1 MAGTNDRNSF
11 KVFLVKYKF
20 MSPADIKYLFEP
32 RSVAVIGASHDPDKV
47 GYKILENIIA
57 GGFKGKIF
65 PVNYKGG
72 KILGLTVYQSVL
84 KIKEEIDL
92 ALIAIPAK
100 SVFAVVKECAVK
112 KIKFLVI
119 VTSGFSEVGKTEEEK
134 KIVNF
139 AKEKGMRIL
148 GPNVFG
154 IYSSKSSLTA
164 TFGAK
169 VEKPGNVAIISQS
182 GSLGIALM
190 GKTETEGIGLSSI
203 IFEGNKADLEEKDLL
218 PYFLTDKQTKV
229 VFIHLKGVKNGKE
242 FLLVLK
248 ELTAK
253 KPVVVLKAG
262 TMAKDAPVVI
272 PSHIGSLSG
281 EKEVFFAAMKQ
292 CGAIQAENL
301 QEAID
306 WSKFLANAP
315 VPKGENVVIITNG
328 GGIGILATDACEKYQ
343 LGLYEDSL
351 DLQRTFCTIIP
362 DFGSCQNPIDITGQ
376 AKAENY
382 QEILER
388 ALEDT
393 AVHSVICLGCET
405 AVLDNQRLAEVL
417 VDIYGKYQKTGKPII
432 FAFVGGKEVEEKLL
446 SLRRKGLPIFSETE
460 EAVSCLGV
468 LYQHYHNL
476 KRRRDKT
483 KPWNWSV
490 PAKKVSQIVGKAK
503 KEERSLLYP
512 QEAGKVMELIGISSP
527 QSFMALNEN
536 QAVGLAKKIGFP
548 VVMKVVSKDIVHKTE
563 AGGVILDLQ
572 KKEQVAKAYQ
582 RLVKNVRKYD
592 PKARIEG
599 VAVSETIKGGI
610 EVIVGAK
617 KDRDFGTI
625 VMVGLG
631 GIYAEVLEDISF
643 RTFPLSLKEAERMVQ
658 ELRSSRLFR
667 GVRGEKEKDIH
678 KLGEVILKL
687 GAMVE
692 NCPAVTEVE
701 INPLK
706 VFEKGKGIKALDTRI
721 LVG

>member
-1 MAGTNDRNSF
+1 MAGTNDQNSF

-20 MSPADIKYLFEP
+20 MSSTEIKYLFEP
-32 RSVAVIGASHDPDKV
+32 RSVAIIGASHDPDKV

-100 SVFAVVKECAVK
+100 SVFEAVKECAVK

-119 VTSGFSEVGKTEEEK
+119 VTSGFSEAGKTEEEK
-134 KIVNF
+134 KIVDF

-182 GSLGIALM
+182 GALGIALM

-218 PYFLTDKQTKV
+218 PYFLTDEQTKV
-229 VFIHLKGVKNGKE
+229 IFIHLEGVKNGKE
-242 FLLVLK
+242 LVFVLK

-262 TMAKDAPVVI
+262 TTAKGAQAAI
-272 PSHIGSLSG
+272 SHTGSLSG

-292 CGAIQAENL
+292 CGVIQAENL

-306 WSKFLANAP
+306 WSKFLASAP

-328 GGIGILATDACEKYQ
+328 GGMGILATDACEKYQ

-362 DFGSCQNPIDITGQ
+362 DFGSCQNPVDITGQ

-382 QEILER
+382 QKILER

-405 AVLDNQRLAEVL
+405 AVLDNQKLAEVL
-417 VDIYGKYQKTGKPII
+417 VDIYGKYQKAGKPIT
-432 FAFVGGKEVEEKLL
+432 FAFFGGKEVEEKLL

-460 EAVSCLGV
+460 VAVSCLGA
-468 LYQHYHNL
+468 LYQHYRNL
-476 KRRRDKT
+476 KRKPGKT
-483 KPWNWSV
+483 KPSAWSV
-490 PAKKVSQIVGKAK
+490 SAKKIDKIAGKAE

-512 QEAGKVMELIGISSP
+512 QEAGEIMELIGISSP
-527 QSFMALNEN
+527 KSLMALTED
-536 QAVGLAKKIGFP
+536 QAAELAGEIGFP

-572 KKEQVAKAYQ
+572 RKEQVIKAYQ
-582 RLVKNVRKYD
+582 RLMKNVKKYD

-599 VAVSETIKGGI
+599 VAISETIKGGI

-631 GIYAEVLEDISF
+631 GIYAEALKDISF
-643 RTFPLSLKEAERMVQ
+643 RTFPLSLEEAEGMIQ

>member
-1 MAGTNDRNSF
+1 MAGTNDQNSF
-11 KVFLVKYKF
+11 KAFLVKYKF
-20 MSPADIKYLFEP
+20 MSLTDIKYLFEP
-32 RSVAVIGASHDPDKV
+32 RSVAIIGASHDPDKV
-47 GYKILENIIA
+47 GHKILENIIA

-65 PVNYKGG
+65 PVNYQGG

-100 SVFAVVKECAVK
+100 SVFEAVKECAAK

-119 VTSGFSEVGKTEEEK
+119 VASGFSEAGKTEEEK

-139 AKEKGMRIL
+139 AREKGMRIL

-154 IYSSKSSLTA
+154 IYSSRSSLTA

-182 GSLGIALM
+182 GALGIALM

-218 PYFLTDKQTKV
+218 PYFLTDEQTKV
-229 VFIHLKGVKNGKE
+229 IFIHLEGVKNGKE
-242 FLLVLK
+242 LVFVLK

-262 TMAKDAPVVI
+262 TTAKGAQAAI
-272 PSHIGSLSG
+272 SHTGSLSG

-292 CGAIQAENL
+292 CGVIQAENL

-306 WSKFLANAP
+306 WSKFLASAP

-328 GGIGILATDACEKYQ
+328 GGMGILATDACEKYQ

-362 DFGSCQNPIDITGQ
+362 DFGSCQNPVDITGQ

-382 QEILER
+382 QKILER

-405 AVLDNQRLAEVL
+405 AVLDNQKLTEVL
-417 VDIYGKYQKTGKPII
+417 VDIYRKYQKAGKPIT
-432 FAFVGGKEVEEKLL
+432 FAFIGGKEVEEKLL

-460 EAVSCLGV
+460 EAVSCLGA

-476 KRRRDKT
+476 KRGLDKT
-483 KPWNWSV
+483 KPLAWSAS
-490 PAKKVSQIVGKAK
+490 AKKISQILGKAK

-512 QEAGKVMELIGISSP
+512 QEAGEIMELIGISSP
-527 QSFMALNEN
+527 KSLIVLNEN
-536 QAVGLAKKIGFP
+536 QAARLARKIGFP

-572 KKEQVAKAYQ
+572 RKEQVIKAYQ
-582 RLVKNVRKYD
+582 RLMKNVKKYD

-599 VAVSETIKGGI
+599 VAISETIKGGI

-631 GIYAEVLEDISF
+631 GIYAEALKDISF
-643 RTFPLSLKEAERMVQ
+643 RTFPLSLEEAEGMIQ

-706 VFEKGKGIKALDTRI
+706 IFEKGKGIKALDTRI